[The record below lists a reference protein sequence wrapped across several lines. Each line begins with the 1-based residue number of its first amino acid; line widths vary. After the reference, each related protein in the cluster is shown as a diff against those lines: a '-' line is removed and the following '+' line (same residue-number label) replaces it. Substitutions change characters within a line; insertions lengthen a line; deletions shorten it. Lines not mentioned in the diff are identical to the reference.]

1 MLRSTSIGIGN
12 ADDLTCS
19 WFFPPSVEPF
29 FNIDIRLTRSRGI
42 PHSLQGLKG
51 GVEFLLVFD
60 DGEFSEDNTFLA
72 SEIFARNPV
81 SIKSSA
87 NISIHADFHT

>member
-1 MLRSTSIGIGN
+1 MTSSG
-12 ADDLTCS
+12 
-19 WFFPPSVEPF
+19 V
-29 FNIDIRLTRSRGI
+29 
-42 PHSLQGLKG
+42 PHSLQGLQG

-81 SIKSSA
+81 SNALWERSKLLL
-87 NISIHADFHT
+87 T